1 MNVKIARHL
10 VKLGL
15 RNNIRLKNK
24 EQHKEW
30 RKIKKYIRCGAWEG
44 YTSINFLGE
53 LCDYT
58 KNKLHQKGFR
68 MEYLAVEDRTYVCWE
83 AKNG

>member
-1 MNVKIARHL
+1 MNVKIARRL

-30 RKIKKYIRCGAWEG
+30 RRIKRYIRYGALEG
-44 YTSINFLGE
+44 HTSISFLGE

-68 MEYLAVEDRTYVCWE
+68 MEYLAVEDRTYVYWE
-83 AKNG
+83 AENG